1 MGFYEEKM
9 IITMRIIMIHF
20 LSPLYSQSHYSLL
33 LIHRNQCAVTD
44 PHRGAFMALQVTRY
58 PVKGMLVKRIS
69 WPAGKVKMNFGTL

>member
-1 MGFYEEKM
+1 
-9 IITMRIIMIHF
+9 MIHL

-58 PVKGMLVKRIS
+58 PVKGMWSKIYIYVRIGRFVK
-69 WPAGKVKMNFGTL
+69 TLFFSEKDRLSNGRLR